1 MMALRILVVEDEG
14 LVALTLEDLLED
26 LGCEVVGSFG
36 AMGQALSF
44 VASGA
49 ELDGALLDVNV
60 AGEPVYPVAEAL
72 KARAVP
78 FAFTT
83 GYGQIADRR
92 FESAPILGKPIR
104 REALEQVLRAFESQ
118 R

>member
-1 MMALRILVVEDEG
+1 
-14 LVALTLEDLLED
+14 
-26 LGCEVVGSFG
+26 
-36 AMGQALSF
+36 LSF

-49 ELDGALLDVNV
+49 DLDGALLDVNI

-72 KARAVP
+72 AARGVP

-92 FESAPILGKPIR
+92 FQTAPILGKPIR
-104 REALEQVLRAFESQ
+104 RDALEQVLLAFEGAA
-118 R
+118 RNLPPAG